1 MLRICMLLCQ
11 EVVTLLGISPWPTR
25 HVLFM
30 WHDSSVGLQ
39 ECFSRARLVL
49 TIHNMD
55 NSGECRQDEF
65 GVTGIAGGHDLI
77 LLHLCSA
84 VHSGVLEALPF

>member
-1 MLRICMLLCQ
+1 
-11 EVVTLLGISPWPTR
+11 
-25 HVLFM
+25 M

-65 GVTGIAGGHDLI
+65 GVTGIAGGHGLV
-77 LLHLCSA
+77 LMSLCS
-84 VHSGVLEALPF
+84 GVNSCVPEAMLL